1 MEIMK
6 KVVVIG
12 GGITGVGAALA
23 LQEKINEGAKID
35 YVLIEEADYLGGKIK
50 TDEIDGFII
59 EGGPDCFIAEKPYM
73 HRMAEKLG
81 IEDIFMPSNEDSK
94 GTFIYSDKRLQSL
107 PDGMMLMMP
116 TKILPFAFS
125 SLITWPGKFRM
136 AMDLI
141 LPRKKGD
148 GDESLGDFVRRRLG
162 REALDKIAE
171 PLVGGIHSGDAETM
185 SLKASFPR
193 FLQMEKQHGSLIK
206 AMLMGKKAAAKHAQK
221 SQLGK
226 VKKTMFMTFEKGMGQ
241 FVQCLVDRIDK
252 NKVLM
257 GKKVVS
263 IICQDNSKGQGY
275 VVKVEGLEPIQADA
289 IIIATPA
296 HNAVQ
301 LTAGI
306 DKKMSSKLAEIPAVS
321 TATVSLAYK
330 KEDIKMSLKA
340 FGIVIPSKE
349 KRLIKGVTYSSTK
362 WNNRTPNDDHVLIR
376 VFVGGAK
383 NAQLVDLGDQEMLDI
398 VKSELKEI
406 MGINVEPKVTKI
418 YRWKKGM
425 PQYVMGHLD
434 RVAEIE
440 KRVAENPG
448 LYLVGGSY
456 KGVGVG
462 DCMDQ
467 GYNAAINAVE
477 LITK

>member
-1 MEIMK
+1 MK

-23 LQEKINEGAKID
+23 LQEKVNEGEPVD
-35 YVLIEEADYLGGKIK
+35 YVLIEEADYLGGKII

-81 IEDIFMPSNEDSK
+81 VEDIFMPSNEDSK

-116 TKILPFAFS
+116 TKILPFALS
-125 SLITWPGKFRM
+125 SLISWPGKFRM

-141 LPRKKGD
+141 LPRKKED
-148 GDESLGDFVRRRLG
+148 KDESLGDFVRRRLG
-162 REALDKIAE
+162 QEALDKIAE
-171 PLVGGIHSGDAETM
+171 PLVAGIHSGDPETM

-206 AMLMGKKAAAKHAQK
+206 AMLMGKKAGAKRAPNPQPV
-221 SQLGK
+221 K
-226 VKKTMFMTFEKGMGQ
+226 VKKTMFMTFEKGMSQ
-241 FVQCLVDRIDK
+241 FVQCLVDRIDQ
-252 NKVLM
+252 NKVLL
-257 GKKVVS
+257 GKKVVG
-263 IICQDNSKGQGY
+263 INRQDKSKGQGY

-289 IIIATPA
+289 IILTTPA
-296 HNAVQ
+296 HDAVK
-301 LTAGI
+301 LTQDV
-306 DKKMSSKLAEIPAVS
+306 DKKLSAELADIPFVS
-321 TATVSLAYK
+321 TATISVAYK
-330 KEDIKMSLKA
+330 KADIKMSLKA

-349 KRLIKGVTYSSTK
+349 NRKVKGITYSSTK
-362 WNNRTPNDDHVLIR
+362 WSKRTPDDDHVLIR

-383 NAQLVDLGDQEMLDI
+383 NSELVDLGDQELLAL
-398 VKSELKEI
+398 VKSELKVI
-406 MGINVEPKVTKI
+406 MGIDVEPIVAKI
-418 YRWKKGM
+418 YRWKQGM
-425 PQYVMGHLD
+425 PQYVMGHLE

-440 KRVAENPG
+440 RRVAENPG

-456 KGVGVG
+456 RGVGVG

-467 GYNAAINAVE
+467 GYNAATNAVE